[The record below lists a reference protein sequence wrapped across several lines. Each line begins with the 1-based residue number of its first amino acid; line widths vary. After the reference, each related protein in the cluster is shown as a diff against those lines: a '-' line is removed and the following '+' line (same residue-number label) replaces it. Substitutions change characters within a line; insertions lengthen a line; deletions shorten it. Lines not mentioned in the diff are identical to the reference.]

1 MIVEKL
7 LTLIDNELT
16 VIQPQISDMCLGHRD
31 IQKTA
36 QPPICIFL
44 AHDPGVVDPLKL
56 LMGLVAKLPQRRIG
70 KAAHG
75 LQRVWIRHDI
85 GVTGRVP
92 GADIGHCS
100 IPVRFAKSLSAAEHN
115 MTATVAAQ
123 LAGAWQVAGSITPFL
138 LFRGRKPP
146 SFLSN
151 QQVLSP
157 CI

>member
-1 MIVEKL
+1 MTHL
-7 LTLIDNELT
+7 LEEALYARRKRMKISQDDLAERTGLSRNC
-16 VIQPQISDMCLGHRD
+16 IQQMECHEHLPQINTL
-31 IQKTA
+31 
-36 QPPICIFL
+36 
-44 AHDPGVVDPLKL
+44 
-56 LMGLVAKLPQRRIG
+56 
-70 KAAHG
+70 
-75 LQRVWIRHDI
+75 
-85 GVTGRVP
+85 
-92 GADIGHCS
+92 GHCS

-138 LFRGRKPP
+138 LFHGRKPP